1 MEPQKSEIFSAV
13 LDKIESSTNSAIDSE
28 YNSSEKRKKA
38 KMKDNEDDNLSK
50 QNNDELA
57 NVQTP
62 LDQILKASRA

>member
-13 LDKIESSTNSAIDSE
+13 LDKIESSTNSAVDSE
-28 YNSSEKRKKA
+28 DNSSEKRNKV